1 MDAPGPTAV
10 SPGRS
15 GSTGAAPERPG
26 AEHWVPPDAAVEALR
41 DAAPGCRG
49 CELWAPATQVVFS
62 AGAAGAP
69 LMLVGEQ
76 PGDQEDRAG
85 EPFVGPAGRVLDQA
99 LEQAGVDRRAVYV
112 TNAVKHF
119 RFEAPERG
127 TRRLHKKP
135 AIAHIDACRPWL
147 AAEVA
152 AVRPRVLVCLGA
164 TAARAV
170 LGVDVGVE
178 AVRGRLLDEPPTLV
192 LGDVEPPRVL
202 VTAHP
207 SAVLRLRG
215 KDGWDAALGRLV
227 ADLREAAA
235 AAAG

>member
-1 MDAPGPTAV
+1 V
-10 SPGRS
+10 NPGR
-15 GSTGAAPERPG
+15 GGAEPERPG
-26 AEHWVPPDAAVEALR
+26 AEHWVPPDAGVQALR

-62 AGAAGAP
+62 AGGAGAP

-85 EPFVGPAGRVLDQA
+85 EPFVGPAGRLLDQA
-99 LEQAGVDRRAVYV
+99 LEAAGIDRRGVYV

-135 AIAHIDACRPWL
+135 AVAHIDACRPWL

-152 AVRPRVLVCLGA
+152 AVRPRLLVCLGA
-164 TAARAV
+164 TAARSV
-170 LGVDVGVE
+170 LGADVRLE
-178 AVRGRLLDEPPTLV
+178 SVRGHVLEETPTFTAAA
-192 LGDVEPPRVL
+192 GEAPPRVL

-215 KDGWDAALGRLV
+215 KDGWDEAFGRLV
-227 ADLREAAA
+227 GDLQEAARA
-235 AAAG
+235 VRPGGPAS

>member
-1 MDAPGPTAV
+1 MSPAHEATAPD
-10 SPGRS
+10 
-15 GSTGAAPERPG
+15 RPG
-26 AEHWVPPDAAVEALR
+26 AERWVPPDAGVEALR

-62 AGAAGAP
+62 AGGTGAAM
-69 LMLVGEQ
+69 MLVGEQ

-85 EPFVGPAGRVLDQA
+85 EPFVGPAGRLLDQA
-99 LEQAGVDRRAVYV
+99 LEAAGIDRRAVYV

-135 AIAHIDACRPWL
+135 AVAHIDACRPWL

-152 AVRPRVLVCLGA
+152 AVGPRLVVCLGA
-164 TAARAV
+164 TAARSV
-170 LGVDVGVE
+170 LGVDVRLE
-178 AVRGRLLDEPPTLV
+178 SVRGHVLDELPAFAAPA
-192 LGDVEPPRVL
+192 EAPPRVL

-215 KDGWDAALGRLV
+215 KDGWDEAFGRLV
-227 ADLREAAA
+227 ADLREAARA
-235 AAAG
+235 VSGT